1 MDGERQ
7 VQGAGK
13 GEGVRGCRL
22 PSPPVFLKISYAF
35 LLSVWMKEVASELP
49 FYMLTYMNFNLFP
62 FIHVLVKDVFNIQHL
77 THLTLS
83 LADVQEPYCHHHTKG
98 KVKEGKTRKEGGARV

>member
-1 MDGERQ
+1 M
-7 VQGAGK
+7 K
-13 GEGVRGCRL
+13 GCRL
-22 PSPPVFLKISYAF
+22 PSPPCFLENFLCVSAF
-35 LLSVWMKEVASELP
+35 CLDEGGCERLTIL
-49 FYMLTYMNFNLFP
+49 LTYMNFDLFP

-83 LADVQEPYCHHHTKG
+83 LADMQEPYCHCHTKG